1 MKTQKERNIEYQC
14 PAAESGE
21 YKIKIK

>member
-14 PAAESGE
+14 PAELGE